1 VNLSGCR
8 GVDVSVESSIR
19 KHCPKIK
26 EIILRKRVV
35 RRDAACIEFG
45 LFDKNVRVYT
55 TLVCERPSTAAL
67 SAHRPHS

>member
-1 VNLSGCR
+1 MAVPLDINYLSH
-8 GVDVSVESSIR
+8 R

-55 TLVCERPSTAAL
+55 TLVCERPGTAVL
-67 SAHRPHS
+67 PAHRFNS